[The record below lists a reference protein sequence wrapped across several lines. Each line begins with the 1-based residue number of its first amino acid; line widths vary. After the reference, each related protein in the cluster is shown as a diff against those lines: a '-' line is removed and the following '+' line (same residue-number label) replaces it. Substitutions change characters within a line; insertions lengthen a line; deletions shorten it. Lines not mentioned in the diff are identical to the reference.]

1 MKGEEETMWNHPN
14 LKEEVSKR
22 RETDLFGGFDRKI
35 RVLSLILSDSFER
48 SFVVASFTVNISVRL
63 LVYFGF

>member
-48 SFVVASFTVNISVRL
+48 RSRGRSFV
-63 LVYFGF
+63 